1 MVKINFN
8 NSILDNPNWDKI
20 SEVII
25 KTFLTWNRLRLSLR
39 GNKMI
44 ANEVLLSK
52 LWYID
57 EIYTLPKYL
66 KQETE
71 IIYNFLYNGKK
82 YDLSGT

>member
-8 NSILDNPNWDKI
+8 NSILDNSNWDKI

-25 KTFLTWNRLRLSLR
+25 KTSLTWNRLRLSLR

-52 LWYID
+52 LKYID

-82 YDLSGT
+82 YDLPGT